1 MNTVDYIFI
10 AVVALFSIGALANL
24 WHLVNKRRDKSI
36 QDYLEGKEKR
46 MSQFTKG

>member
-1 MNTVDYIFI
+1 MGILDYAYLSII
-10 AVVALFSIGALANL
+10 VVFVVLGLLNL
-24 WHLVNKRRDKSI
+24 WHFANKRRDKSI

>member
-1 MNTVDYIFI
+1 MNTVDYVFI

-24 WHLVNKRRDKSI
+24 WHLANKRRDKSI
-36 QDYLEGKEKR
+36 QDYLESKKNR